1 MFFFCFFFSL
11 FFFLSFFCQKSFLLS
26 SPLDGVCLEE
36 FVRCFKVLLLKK
48 SKKSGENF
56 HVVSVVCCLRPS
68 ILNPMPALA
77 FAVIAENSMH
87 FIFVVC
93 CSRPSIL
100 NPMSAL
106 IFALVAVN
114 FKLQHAK
121 DHDGGQNQP
130 VKPTGSWI
138 DMYLNTSFTVPE
150 TPSEADTVTIWVKAR
165 DILGTEVV
173 ERTQVTFDGSPPSV
187 QSLKFHMNVPVEGID
202 FSSS

>member
-1 MFFFCFFFSL
+1 M
-11 FFFLSFFCQKSFLLS
+11 
-26 SPLDGVCLEE
+26 
-36 FVRCFKVLLLKK
+36 
-48 SKKSGENF
+48 
-56 HVVSVVCCLRPS
+56 CCLRPS

-130 VKPTGSWI
+130 VEPTGSWI
-138 DMYLNTSFTVPE
+138 DMYLNTSFSVPE